1 MVKQKKHSKAE
12 IASKLS
18 RADELASQGKAQ
30 SEIAHVLGVSVM
42 TLHRWRQNSL
52 TSNDPGRSDQDRG
65 AGGIS
70 ELRLENAR
78 LRRLV
83 TDLLLQK
90 MALEEALGK
99 KKTSRTSR

>member
-30 SEIAHVLGVSVM
+30 SEIAHALGVSVM
-42 TLHRWRQNSL
+42 TLHRWRQ
-52 TSNDPGRSDQDRG
+52 TTNDPGGSDQDRG
-65 AGGIS
+65 ARGIS
-70 ELRLENAR
+70 ELQLENAR

-99 KKTSRTSR
+99 KKTSGTPR